1 VNAEAEEQR
10 RVWAVVLAAG
20 QSSRYGSSKL
30 LETFRDETLVAR
42 AVRAAREACGAR
54 VLLVVGHDAE
64 RIARAAARHAPEVLV
79 NRRFAEGIGSSLAAA
94 TDCLAARAEALL
106 VTLGDQPLVSAGHLH
121 KLLDRWDGSRK
132 HIVATVYGATT
143 GVPALLPG
151 GCFNELRGLEGDR
164 GAQRLFDDPRFSLAT
179 VRNDAA
185 AFDVDVP
192 GDLARLY
199 RED

>member
-1 VNAEAEEQR
+1 
-10 RVWAVVLAAG
+10 VLAAG

-185 AFDVDVP
+185 AFDIDVP